1 MAITASV
8 ARAQLFPLIEQVNE
22 DMKPVLITSKSGNAV
37 LIAESEYES
46 MLETQYLLS
55 TPANREWILKS
66 IAEADSGHT
75 VKMEFPITLD
85 KPRKKK
91 VSIAA
96 KKAKSPR

>member
-22 DMKPVLITSKSGNAV
+22 DMKPVLITSKNGNAV

-66 IAEADSGHT
+66 IAEADRRQT
-75 VKMEFPITLD
+75 VKLDFPITLD
-85 KPRKKK
+85 KVRNKK
-91 VSIAA
+91 VAPLA
-96 KKAKSPR
+96 KKAKNPR